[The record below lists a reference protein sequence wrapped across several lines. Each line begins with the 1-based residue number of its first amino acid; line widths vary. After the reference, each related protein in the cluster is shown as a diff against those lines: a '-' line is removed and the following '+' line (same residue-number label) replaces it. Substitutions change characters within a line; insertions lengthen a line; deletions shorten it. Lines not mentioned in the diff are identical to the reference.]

1 MKESI
6 LKIREYWHTA
16 IAGRMSMMGLASP
29 GYYICVFILA
39 MIYIFNH
46 ISVESDLRDIAK
58 LTAEIKDLHDESISA
73 SSELMNMSKQSE
85 ILRRIQAEGLDLK
98 ELTEPP
104 RIIEK

>member
-1 MKESI
+1 
-6 LKIREYWHTA
+6 
-16 IAGRMSMMGLASP
+16 
-29 GYYICVFILA
+29 

-46 ISVESDLRDIAK
+46 ISVESDLRDIAN